1 MSSFTGIPR
10 LRRGPQDLTRGHAW
24 VPSAKRDRDSG
35 PGEVR
40 GTSCWPL
47 PCCCCLVPATG
58 FTPGASWRLGGLSCG
73 GGDRQGTPTEGL
85 AGTGRWA
92 SRSRNSG
99 PAPGPLRRKE
109 AMETGNAK
117 RRRLQG
123 AVGKGLLKARAERVE
138 RKPGPVPWTR
148 RKAAGVAA
156 GAGGIG
162 KGTLCPEPDS
172 ARGFC
177 STTFWRW
184 HAGKMGVHSTGKC
197 TGTLPA
203 GGLQPFSSI

>member
-1 MSSFTGIPR
+1 MGSLGKARPR
-10 LRRGPQDLTRGHAW
+10 LRPRRSAGHFLLASAVLLLPCTRHWLHTPRAN
-24 VPSAKRDRDSG
+24 
-35 PGEVR
+35 
-40 GTSCWPL
+40 WPL
-47 PCCCCLVPATG
+47 GV
-58 FTPGASWRLGGLSCG
+58 SCG
-73 GGDRQGTPTEGL
+73 GGGRLGAPTGGL
-85 AGTGRWA
+85 AGTGRWVSG
-92 SRSRNSG
+92 SRHSG
-99 PAPGPLRRKE
+99 PAPRPLRRKG
-109 AMETGNAK
+109 ARETGNAK

-123 AVGKGLLKARAERVE
+123 AVGKGSLKARAERVE
-138 RKPGPVPWTR
+138 HKLCPVPWTR
-148 RKAAGVAA
+148 RKVPGVAA